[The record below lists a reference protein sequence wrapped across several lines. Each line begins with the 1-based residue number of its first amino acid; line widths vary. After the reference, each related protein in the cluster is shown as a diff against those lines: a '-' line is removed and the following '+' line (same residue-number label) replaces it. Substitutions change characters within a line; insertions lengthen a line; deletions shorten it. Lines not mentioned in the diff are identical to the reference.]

1 MQLPSTKPTLHYLD
15 IGSLGRGE
23 VIRLFLKDA
32 GVEFNDVRYPYDDTW
47 PAASAVLKEK
57 GLSVTGR
64 VPVLEYEGKILTQHL
79 AILRYLAREL
89 GEYDGNTS
97 LEKYFLDAVADVYND
112 WRIQWVNNLGN
123 VTDKFRNEVVPDYYN
138 VLGRFYAQQ
147 EGPYLL
153 GERITYTDFVVYQSI
168 DNDSQIGTLP
178 VGSPSYFIL
187 RALVTY
193 LWETLRLRYPSRSSS
208 SKQRLKLGPESRHT
222 LKAAGVKNYDL

>member
-23 VIRLFLKDA
+23 
-32 GVEFNDVRYPYDDTW
+32 
-47 PAASAVLKEK
+47 
-57 GLSVTGR
+57 
-64 VPVLEYEGKILTQHL
+64 HL

-123 VTDKFRNEVVPDYYN
+123 VTDKFRNEVVPNYYN
-138 VLGRFYAQQ
+138 VLARFYAQQ

-153 GERITYTDFVVYQSI
+153 GERITYTDFLVYQSI
-168 DNDSQIGTLP
+168 DNDSQTGTLP
-178 VGSPSYFIL
+178 VSSAFDL
-187 RALVTY
+187 LY
-193 LWETLRLRYPSRSSS
+193 LHASLTC
-208 SKQRLKLGPESRHT
+208 GESF
-222 LKAAGVKNYDL
+222 

>member
-1 MQLPSTKPTLHYLD
+1 MTYRRPNLRSITSISVAWAVGRLSGMSDRVERKEVFAYKC
-15 IGSLGRGE
+15 SL
-23 VIRLFLKDA
+23 RLFLKDA

-178 VGSPSYFIL
+178 PCG
-187 RALVTY
+187 
-193 LWETLRLRYPSRSSS
+193 RSTHHF
-208 SKQRLKLGPESRHT
+208 Q
-222 LKAAGVKNYDL
+222 